1 MNGPDI
7 DGTLPGQDIE
17 EESSEDEVRRESDSQ
32 SSESSSPKNWDGDGD
47 GYGWRE
53 GESLRGWLYLVA
65 GAGYTLLVVY
75 LLLVI
80 WMGYEN
86 IPILSDGKIADTRG
100 AFSEGRECSG
110 DVSECGYG
118 ALTTAILISAMVY
131 VTMWFFM
138 SGKKHTYFTEDPD
151 KAKFYAG
158 IIGLASL
165 VIIALSWADYS
176 REMIVSAILTSVSSW
191 SYIRS
196 SQMK

>member
-17 EESSEDEVRRESDSQ
+17 EEPSEDEIRRESDSK
-32 SSESSSPKNWDGDGD
+32 STRNVVDSMNWDGDGD

-53 GESLRGWLYLVA
+53 GESLRGWLYLIA

-86 IPILSDGKIADTRG
+86 IPILS
-100 AFSEGRECSG
+100 EGRECSG
-110 DVSECGYG
+110 DVSVCGYG
-118 ALTTAILISAMVY
+118 AFTTAILISAMVY
-131 VTMWFFM
+131 ITMWFFM
-138 SGKKHTYFTEDPD
+138 SGKNHSFFTEDPD

-165 VIIALSWADYS
+165 VIIALSWADSS

>member
-17 EESSEDEVRRESDSQ
+17 EESSEDEVRRESDSDYQ
-32 SSESSSPKNWDGDGD
+32 SSESPKNWDGDGD

-53 GESLRGWLYLVA
+53 GESLRGWLYLIA

-86 IPILSDGKIADTRG
+86 IPILS
-100 AFSEGRECSG
+100 EGRECSG
-110 DVSECGYG
+110 DVSVCGYG
-118 ALTTAILISAMVY
+118 AFTTAILISAMVY

>member
-17 EESSEDEVRRESDSQ
+17 EESSEDEVRRESDSGYQ
-32 SSESSSPKNWDGDGD
+32 SSESSSSMNWDGDGD

-53 GESLRGWLYLVA
+53 GESLRGWLYLIA
-65 GAGYTLLVVY
+65 GAGYGLLVVY

-80 WMGYEN
+80 KMGKN
-86 IPILSDGKIADTRG
+86 LPILSEGEIAD
-100 AFSEGRECSG
+100 AN
-110 DVSECGYG
+110 G

-131 VTMWFFM
+131 VTIWFFM
-138 SGKKHTYFTEDPD
+138 SGKKHSFFTEDPD

-158 IIGLASL
+158 IIGLTSL
-165 VIIALSWADYS
+165 VIIALSWADSS

>member
-53 GESLRGWLYLVA
+53 GESLRGWLYLIA

-86 IPILSDGKIADTRG
+86 IPILS
-100 AFSEGRECSG
+100 EGRECSG
-110 DVSECGYG
+110 DVSVCGYG
-118 ALTTAILISAMVY
+118 AFTTAILISAMVY
-131 VTMWFFM
+131 ITMWFFM
-138 SGKKHTYFTEDPD
+138 SGKNHSFFTEDPD

-165 VIIALSWADYS
+165 VIIALSWADS
-176 REMIVSAILTSVSSW
+176 RREMIVSAILTSVSSW